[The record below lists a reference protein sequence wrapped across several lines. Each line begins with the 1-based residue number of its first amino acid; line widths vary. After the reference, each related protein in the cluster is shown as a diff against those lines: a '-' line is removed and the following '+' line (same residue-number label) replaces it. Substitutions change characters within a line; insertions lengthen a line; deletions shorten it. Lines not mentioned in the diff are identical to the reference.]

1 MLNYLVILE
10 LLDLGIENFMVE
22 KREKEEEV
30 DRIWKEGEYSSP
42 GHLLAPLLAPPRHWR
57 ELKRWHTSRWR

>member
-22 KREKEEEV
+22 KREKEE
-30 DRIWKEGEYSSP
+30 DRIGK
-42 GHLLAPLLAPPRHWR
+42 
-57 ELKRWHTSRWR
+57 

>member
-30 DRIWKEGEYSSP
+30 DRIWKEGVDR
-42 GHLLAPLLAPPRHWR
+42 GGV
-57 ELKRWHTSRWR
+57 

>member
-1 MLNYLVILE
+1 MQEICHWMLNYLVILE

-30 DRIWKEGEYSSP
+30 DRERGS
-42 GHLLAPLLAPPRHWR
+42 G
-57 ELKRWHTSRWR
+57 